1 LETELGLWIADRFEG
16 TILDVIHGVNICI
29 FNCGYFHR
37 TVNGSGLPLPQMHAR
52 HHPSYVP
59 VHCRRIETPL
69 TGIQKRIDK
78 DYKEQN
84 RQLFHKQIRHFLVLF
99 QFVINFL
106 ELISKELGILEYV
119 INLIVTTAKVVSK
132 YFPCPFPNATSNS

>member
-1 LETELGLWIADRFEG
+1 MELTSVSSTPVTSIEQSMEVDFLS
-16 TILDVIHGVNICI
+16 
-29 FNCGYFHR
+29 HR
-37 TVNGSGLPLPQMHAR
+37 CM
-52 HHPSYVP
+52 PSYVP
-59 VHCRRIETPL
+59 VQCKRIETPL
-69 TGIQKRIDK
+69 TGRQKRIDK

-84 RQLFHKQIRHFLVLF
+84 RQLLHKQIRHFLVLL

-132 YFPCPFPNATSNS
+132 YFPCPFPNATSNSWSL